1 MADRRT
7 MAEIVGIT
15 GLSERTIR
23 RYIKSGNLQADICRQ
38 GKRTFIT
45 IKNTELERFFKEN
58 NIHILN
64 SGGQFQADTPAFKT
78 DIPEV
83 QADSGGQADNDYK
96 NIKEIVKEAIQEQQ
110 SAIIKPIEEQALYI
124 AGILTK
130 ENQYL
135 NEKIETLRM
144 ENEQLRDQ
152 LKILPLHVEEVNE
165 KIKQIEQELNE
176 EKSIRERT
184 EHDYS
189 QLKDRVNTL
198 PVTLEEIPVKL
209 SQLQEEK
216 EKTVTALNEEKTTRS
231 KIETE
236 VSQLKNKISIL
247 PAPPEVVVKTLEENK
262 DAIVKAEAKSQELEL
277 QAEEQSSLFK
287 QEKRGLKD
295 KIENIKK
302 EKEKHLKINIVTAI
316 VIVLLLIVSAV
327 IIPKL
332 SNLNS
337 TISKTTDQLHTI
349 QATKSAIE
357 ATKEQKEKL
366 LNKTNEAWKLYSSKK
381 YDEAIKIYDDIL
393 QTDPNNA
400 IAWDNRG
407 QALYELKKYDQA
419 IICFD
424 KLLQINPDAI
434 QSLYLK
440 GQALYNLKKYKEAVT
455 CFDNYLKVD
464 PGQVNAWNYKGK
476 ALDKMGQYSEAIK
489 CYNKTLSID
498 PNNAEAITLLN
509 SIR

>member
-78 DIPEV
+78 DIPEA
-83 QADSGGQADNDYK
+83 QADSGGQADNNYK

-135 NEKIETLRM
+135 NEKVETLRM

-165 KIKQIEQELNE
+165 KIQQIEQELNE
-176 EKSIRERT
+176 EKSIRERI

-189 QLKDRVNTL
+189 QLKEKVKTL
-198 PVTLEEIPVKL
+198 PAPIEEIPIKL
-209 SQLQEEK
+209 SQKEETISKLQEEK
-216 EKTVTALNEEKTTRS
+216 EKTTAALQEEKTTRS
-231 KIETE
+231 RIEVE

-247 PAPPEVVVKTLEENK
+247 PADPEVVVKTLEENK
-262 DAIVKAEAKSQELEL
+262 ETIVKAEAKSQELEL
-277 QAEEQSSLFK
+277 QSEEQSSLFK
-287 QEKRGLKD
+287 QEKKGLKD
-295 KIENIKK
+295 KIEIIKK
-302 EKEKHLKINIVTAI
+302 EKEKHFKINIVTAI
-316 VIVLLLIVSAV
+316 IIVLLLIVSAV

-332 SNLNS
+332 NS
-337 TISKTTDQLHTI
+337 TISKTTDQLHTM

-366 LNKTNEAWKLYSSKK
+366 LNKTNEAWKLYS
-381 YDEAIKIYDDIL
+381 
-393 QTDPNNA
+393 
-400 IAWDNRG
+400 
-407 QALYELKKYDQA
+407 
-419 IICFD
+419 
-424 KLLQINPDAI
+424 
-434 QSLYLK
+434 
-440 GQALYNLKKYKEAVT
+440 
-455 CFDNYLKVD
+455 
-464 PGQVNAWNYKGK
+464 
-476 ALDKMGQYSEAIK
+476 
-489 CYNKTLSID
+489 
-498 PNNAEAITLLN
+498 
-509 SIR
+509 